1 MNYVFECDINACHI
15 GLEEAHGKARD
26 LSEDET
32 QEKAKKEERERK
44 KKVAKAQSTDG
55 DKMRED
61 CIFCRII
68 EHKAPAKFIFE
79 DEDCVAFWDIHP
91 IAPVHCLVVPRKHI
105 ESLADADVLDKAVL
119 GSLMLG
125 IKRVA
130 IELDLVSKGFRTI
143 INTGALAGQSVFHL
157 HCHVISGR
165 RFSWP

>member
-1 MNYVFECDINACHI
+1 VVF
-15 GLEEAHGKARD
+15 LEEVYGQTRN
-26 LSEDET
+26 LSQNET
-32 QEKAKKEERERK
+32 QKEAAKEEGKGKKE
-44 KKVAKAQSTDG
+44 VAKAQGTGG

-105 ESLADADVLDKAVL
+105 ESLADADLSDKAVL
-119 GSLMLG
+119 GAVMLG
-125 IKRVA
+125 IRRVA
-130 IELDLVSKGFRTI
+130 KELQLVDKGFRTI
-143 INTGALAGQSVFHL
+143 INTGRLAGQSVFHL
-157 HCHVISGR
+157 HCHVISGK